1 MAPKKPLISKVHNPS
16 LKGCETRPISM
27 EYNFFTTSDLI
38 IIAVSF
44 TWLLSC
50 AGSRA
55 RLFWFC
61 RLGPWQGIQSFS
73 FIQKY
78 NIKGMHLWLGKFLKP
93 FAWWCFASASCKQ
106 QRRRGCYRILEA
118 KVKGEF
124 HLYVVLHCIV
134 MKASEL
140 NWMDLRAEDAP
151 SAASP
156 SQADLRDQLNLD
168 P

>member
-1 MAPKKPLISKVHNPS
+1 MHGICLQQHLILFVWW
-16 LKGCETRPISM
+16 
-27 EYNFFTTSDLI
+27 F
-38 IIAVSF
+38 
-44 TWLLSC
+44 SC
-50 AGSRA
+50 AGWGA

-93 FAWWCFASASCKQ
+93 FAWWCFASASCEQ

-124 HLYVVLHCIV
+124 HLYVVLHCIALWWKQAKWIECICV
-134 MKASEL
+134 QRTPHQQLPPRKPTCATSWTSIL
-140 NWMDLRAEDAP
+140 SLCDDACRGGEEH
-151 SAASP
+151 ACIIRREV
-156 SQADLRDQLNLD
+156 D
-168 P
+168 